1 MAKPSNLL
9 IAKEIKNKR
18 FVDGKLY
25 DGDQKNVG
33 NVKTIEKQMVQ
44 NATLPAAAGEV
55 NTAHQSAE
63 NILSALNC
71 SFEEGDRYFSLL
83 ADQTDKEVIEN
94 PNIIDDLKWED
105 LTNTDI
111 SATDK
116 FPEATDNFYVL
127 DDALPQV
134 QNRKDQKN
142 LQRRSFPGALEL
154 ANDLIKTN
162 LQNSYTKTLP
172 QFKGK

>member
-9 IAKEIKNKR
+9 IGRKIKGKK
-18 FVDGKLY
+18 FVAGKVH
-25 DGDQKNVG
+25 DADDKNIS
-33 NVKTIEKQMVQ
+33 NVKAIELQMAQNSTI
-44 NATLPAAAGEV
+44 PAVYENK
-55 NTAHQSAE
+55 NTTHQSAE
-63 NILSALNC
+63 NILNALNC

-127 DDALPQV
+127 DEALPQI